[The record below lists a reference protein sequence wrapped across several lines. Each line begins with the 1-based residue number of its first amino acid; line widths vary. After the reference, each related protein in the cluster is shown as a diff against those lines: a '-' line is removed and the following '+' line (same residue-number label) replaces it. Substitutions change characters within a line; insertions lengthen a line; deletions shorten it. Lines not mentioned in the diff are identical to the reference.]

1 VISFNG
7 TRKER
12 HQMAFMNRKRQ
23 DKTADKKSESSA
35 TPKSRRDQ
43 QTGKPGLSGVKNII
57 AIASGKGGVGKSSVA
72 TNLAVALRHSG
83 SSVGLLDADIYGPS
97 QPGMFGAGNDRPKII
112 DNRITPLSKHGISFI
127 SMGLLPGS
135 EGPVV
140 WRAPLA
146 IKIIHQFLGNVLWGE
161 LDYLLIDLPPG
172 TGDVQLTLA
181 QQASL
186 TGAIIVTTPQEIALG
201 VARKGLKMFEQ
212 VNVPI
217 LGIIENMSGFTCK
230 HCGNETPVFGAGGGK
245 LMAGEYNVPLLGTV
259 PLDPE
264 IMMSGEDGIP
274 VLEKSPDSPASK
286 AYLDLVGKLKESV
299 DRGDAAGKVI
309 EPRHIELSSDSE
321 LRVRWPDGHEGS
333 HTAYYLRI
341 NCKCAACQDEDTGR
355 RTLDPDSIPLD
366 IKFASVGKVGRYAIQ
381 PDFSDGHNTGIY
393 SFQKLRE
400 LCECS
405 DCMKARKED
414 GSFSV

>member
-1 VISFNG
+1 MSRKKQGKTPGEEQQSAG
-7 TRKER
+7 TQESLKD
-12 HQMAFMNRKRQ
+12 RQ
-23 DKTADKKSESSA
+23 A
-35 TPKSRRDQ
+35 
-43 QTGKPGLSGVKNII
+43 GKPGLSGVKNII

-83 SSVGLLDADIYGPS
+83 SSVGILDADIYGPS

-112 DNRITPLSKHGISFI
+112 ENRIMPLSRHGISFI

-135 EGPVV
+135 DGPVV

-217 LGIIENMSGFTCK
+217 LGIIENMSGFTCE
-230 HCGNETPVFGAGGGK
+230 HCGNETAIFGIGGGK
-245 LMAGEYNVPLLGTV
+245 LMAGECNVPLLGTV
-259 PLDPE
+259 PLDRE
-264 IMMSGEDGIP
+264 IMMSGENGIP
-274 VLEKSPDSPASK
+274 VLEKSPDSQASK
-286 AYLDLVGKLKESV
+286 AYLDLVGKLKERI
-299 DRGDAAGKVI
+299 DLGDAEGKVI
-309 EPRHIELSSDSE
+309 EPTHIELSSDSE

-333 HTAYYLRI
+333 HTAYHLRI
-341 NCKCAACQDEDTGR
+341 GCKCAACQDEDTGR
-355 RTLDPDSIPLD
+355 RTLDPGSIPLD
-366 IKFASVGKVGRYAIQ
+366 IRFTGVGKVGRYAIQ
-381 PDFSDGHNTGIY
+381 PNFSDGHNTGIY
-393 SFQKLRE
+393 NFQSLRE
-400 LCECS
+400 LCECA
-405 DCMKARKED
+405 DCRKAGKKD

>member
-1 VISFNG
+1 
-7 TRKER
+7 
-12 HQMAFMNRKRQ
+12 MAFMSRKKQGKTLDEERQ
-23 DKTADKKSESSA
+23 SPGTPESPEDRKA
-35 TPKSRRDQ
+35 
-43 QTGKPGLSGVKNII
+43 GKPGLSGVKNII

-72 TNLAVALRHSG
+72 ANLAVALRHSG

-97 QPGMFGAGNDRPKII
+97 QPGMFGAGNDRPGII
-112 DNRITPLSKHGISFI
+112 ENRIKPLSRHGISFI
-127 SMGLLPGS
+127 SMGLFPGS
-135 EGPVV
+135 DGPVV

-146 IKIIHQFLGNVLWGE
+146 IKIIHQFLENVLWGE

-217 LGIIENMSGFTCK
+217 LGIIENMSGFTCE
-230 HCGNETPVFGAGGGK
+230 HCGNETAIFGVGGGK
-245 LMAGEYNVPLLGTV
+245 RMATECNVPLLGTV
-259 PLDPE
+259 PLDRE

-274 VLEKSPDSPASK
+274 VVAKSPDSQASRT
-286 AYLDLVGKLKESV
+286 YLYLVGKLKKRI
-299 DRGDAAGKVI
+299 DLGDAEGKFI
-309 EPRHIELSSDSE
+309 EPTNIELSSDSE
-321 LRVRWPDGHEGS
+321 LRVRWPDEHESS

-355 RTLDPDSIPLD
+355 RTLDPENIPLD
-366 IKFASVGKVGRYAIQ
+366 IKFTSVGKVGRYAIQ
-381 PDFSDGHNTGIY
+381 PNFSDGHNTGIC
-393 SFQKLRE
+393 SFQRLRE
-400 LCECS
+400 LCECA
-405 DCMKARKED
+405 DCKKTKKKD

>member
-1 VISFNG
+1 MPFMSRKKQGKTPDEEQQSPG
-7 TRKER
+7 TPESPED
-12 HQMAFMNRKRQ
+12 RQ
-23 DKTADKKSESSA
+23 A
-35 TPKSRRDQ
+35 
-43 QTGKPGLSGVKNII
+43 GKPGLSGVKNII

-72 TNLAVALRHSG
+72 ANLAVALRHSG

-97 QPGMFGAGNDRPKII
+97 QPGMFGAGNDRPGII
-112 DNRITPLSKHGISFI
+112 ENCIKPLSKHGISFI

-135 EGPVV
+135 DGPVV

-217 LGIIENMSGFTCK
+217 LGIIENMSGFTCE
-230 HCGNETPVFGAGGGK
+230 HCGNETAIFGVGGGK
-245 LMAGEYNVPLLGTV
+245 LMAGECNVPLLGSI

-274 VLEKSPDSPASK
+274 VVVKSPGLPASK
-286 AYLDLVGKLKESV
+286 AYLDLVGKLKERI
-299 DRGDAAGKVI
+299 DLGDAEGKII

-366 IKFASVGKVGRYAIQ
+366 IKFTRVGKVGRYAIQ
-381 PDFSDGHNTGIY
+381 PNFSDGHNTGIY
-393 SFQKLRE
+393 SYQRLRE
-400 LCECS
+400 LCECA
-405 DCMKARKED
+405 DCRKAKKKD